1 MLIDK
6 NLMDKQLFLLVVI
19 PPLLCCFAI
28 LCIYLFTD
36 AALQKRYIQ
45 QKMLFAKSIYQG
57 MSLSDDETFQHVSRA
72 LLSTDN
78 YYSVALLAAD
88 RKVIKY
94 VGAPVSGEDIDTNKT
109 EWTLRDKHFHA
120 LPIAWQMPSDAGSL
134 AQDSQPAFWIVLSR
148 PTQQN
153 ALHIFKSVSVSL
165 AILLVALTLIIRLK
179 NSLRMAL
186 LRPLAPIGNAL
197 EKLHEGK
204 YGFLI
209 LENEKHLYSPMV
221 EQINN
226 LSTELYHS
234 YENLQKT
241 IDQSVI
247 ELRETLETVEIQNIE
262 LDMARK
268 TAVQANHAKSEFLAN
283 TSHEIRTPINGVI
296 GFVNLL
302 KKTPLN
308 PKQIEYVDTIEES
321 AKVLLLNI
329 NDIIDYSRL
338 EIGKL
343 NLDYKPVDIRKIIDE
358 TQKYVFATQA
368 EPFEIYNQVD
378 RAVPVK
384 LLGDPMRIKQVY
396 NSLLSNAI
404 EIAPTQ
410 AVSTKVEME
419 RRDDHQIN
427 LKISIKTSKQ
437 NYNEHH
443 FKALQ
448 KFLSSPNPNT
458 ESIYRKNHF
467 GLIIARGLV
476 HRMQGQVGLAAS
488 NDDIIFWFTVLLGQ
502 VATEKEVLSI
512 NTREKIKVLVVDDN
526 ASNRRLVCELLKD
539 MDIDVECAES
549 GQRAIDLCREQK
561 YSLILMDVQMP
572 ELDGFQTTRR
582 IRNQEADNERTPITA
597 LTAHAVEEEKSV
609 LLKSGMDDFL
619 SKPVGETELRELLS
633 RWTSY
638 GQKPR
643 APQNNERILAA
654 DATEIK
660 QPVDIQASLELA
672 KGKYDLARDMLDMLL
687 NSINEDLGEIRQHWD
702 EKNYQALHDIVH
714 RVHGGACYCGVPTL
728 LKASA
733 TFDKLL
739 KNKVYDC
746 ANEFEIFVEA
756 CLELLEWQKEHDLDD
771 IFSEE

>member
-6 NLMDKQLFLLVVI
+6 GLMDKQLFFLVVL
-19 PPLLCCFAI
+19 PPLLCCFTI
-28 LCIYLFTD
+28 LCVYLFVD
-36 AALQKRYIQ
+36 NSLEKRHLQ
-45 QKMLFAKSIYQG
+45 QKMLFAKSLYQG
-57 MSLSDDETFQHVSRA
+57 LTADDSKTFAHVSRA

-78 YYSVALLAAD
+78 YYSVALLNPD
-88 RKVIKY
+88 RQVIKY
-94 VGAPVSGEDIDTNKT
+94 AGAPVSRDDILPNRDD
-109 EWTLRDKHFHA
+109 WTLRDKHFNI
-120 LPIAWQMPSDAGSL
+120 LPIYSHSPTNANKNV
-134 AQDSQPAFWIVLSR
+134 QPAYWILLSR

-153 ALHIFKSVSVSL
+153 VLHIFKSASL
-165 AILLVALTLIIRLK
+165 SLIILLAALALIIHLK
-179 NSLRMAL
+179 NSLRTAL
-186 LRPLAPIGNAL
+186 LRPLTPIENAL
-197 EKLHEGK
+197 NKLYHGK

-209 LENEKHLYSPMV
+209 LGSDKHLYTPMV

-343 NLDYKPVDIRKIIDE
+343 NLDYKPVNIRKIIDE
-358 TQKYVFATQA
+358 TQKYVFASQA
-368 EPFEIYNQVD
+368 DQFEISNQVD
-378 RAVPVK
+378 RSIAPK

-404 EIAPTQ
+404 EIAPTHSV
-410 AVSTKVEME
+410 ATKVEME

-427 LKISIKTSKQ
+427 LKISIKTSKH
-437 NYNEHH
+437 NYNELH

-476 HRMQGQVGLAAS
+476 HRMQGQIGLAATD
-488 NDDIIFWFTVLLGQ
+488 DDIIFWFTVLLGQ
-502 VATEKEVLSI
+502 IGNDKEIIALKSKEK
-512 NTREKIKVLVVDDN
+512 TRVLVVDDN
-526 ASNRRLVCELLKD
+526 ASNRRLVCELFKD
-539 MDIDVECAES
+539 MDVEVECAES
-549 GQRAIDLCREQK
+549 GQRAIDLCRDQK

-572 ELDGFQTTRR
+572 ELDGFETTRR
-582 IRNQEADNERTPITA
+582 IRQQETNGERTPIAA

-619 SKPVGETELRELLS
+619 SKPVGEAELRELLS

-638 GQKPR
+638 GTQLGPTTPESLPKIR
-643 APQNNERILAA
+643 AA
-654 DATEIK
+654 DK
-660 QPVDIQASLELA
+660 GHPVDIQSSIELA
-672 KGKYDLARDMLDMLL
+672 KGKHDLAKDMLEMLL
-687 NSINEDLGEIRQHWD
+687 GTLSQDLSEIQIQWQ
-702 EKNYQALHDIVH
+702 EKNYLAAHEIVH
-714 RVHGGACYCGVPTL
+714 RIHGGACYCGVPNL
-728 LKASA
+728 LKTSSVL
-733 TFDKLL
+733 DKLL
-739 KNKVYDC
+739 KHNVYEC
-746 ANEFEIFVEA
+746 TAEYQLFVNS
-756 CLELLEWQKEHDLDD
+756 CVELLHWRNEHDLED
-771 IFSEE
+771 IFRHE